1 LGEPLPE
8 ADNSLVDIV
17 LEFHRIVKSDLRFK
31 GVFCLL
37 RRVGGFYKPLERAYG
52 IIVHLDLFRTDPG
65 FAFKLL
71 GRHKEVEQ
79 GNQRLIDGGQERLL
93 L

>member
-1 LGEPLPE
+1 LGEPLSE

-52 IIVHLDLFRTDPG
+52 IIVHLALFRTTLVFLLSFWAG
-65 FAFKLL
+65 IKKLSK
-71 GRHKEVEQ
+71 GTS
-79 GNQRLIDGGQERLL
+79 GS
-93 L
+93 